1 MALLDSI
8 KHNFGLKLTA
18 ALVAVLLWF
27 TFNFLS
33 VAQGSYNKTLELP
46 LGVHQVGSGLVAAA
60 KLKTVSV
67 ELSGPRSRLD
77 ALTPASLDSFIDCGG
92 KGAGTYLLPITVVG
106 PDADKIKVIRPPHSL
121 VVIDRY
127 AYRAVPV
134 VARQSNGGP
143 LQAAVDP
150 KSVTIA
156 GAQTAVAQV
165 LAAEVTVPARDAFKK
180 MTAEVKPVPVDG
192 LLAAVGGVTVDPP
205 VVRILI
211 APATPRKEAA
221 HG

>member
-8 KHNFGLKLTA
+8 KRNFGLKLTA
-18 ALVAVLLWF
+18 LFIAVLLWF

-33 VAQGSYNKTLELP
+33 AAQGAYNKTLELP
-46 LGVHQVGSGLVAAA
+46 LGVHQVAAGLVAAA
-60 KLKTVSV
+60 KIRTVSV
-67 ELSGPRSRLD
+67 ELSGPRSQLD
-77 ALTPASLDSFIDCGG
+77 TLTATSLDSFLDCSG
-92 KGAGTYLLPITVVG
+92 KGAGTYLMLVTVVG
-106 PDADKIKVIRPPHSL
+106 ADADKIKAVRPAHAL

-143 LQAAVDP
+143 LQATVDP

-165 LAAEVTVPARDAFKK
+165 IAAEVTVPGRLAFKQL
-180 MTAEVKPVPVDG
+180 TAEVKPVPVDG
-192 LLAAVGGVTVDPP
+192 LLAAVGGVTIDPP
-205 VVRILI
+205 VVRISI
-211 APATPRKEAA
+211 STQHKEAK